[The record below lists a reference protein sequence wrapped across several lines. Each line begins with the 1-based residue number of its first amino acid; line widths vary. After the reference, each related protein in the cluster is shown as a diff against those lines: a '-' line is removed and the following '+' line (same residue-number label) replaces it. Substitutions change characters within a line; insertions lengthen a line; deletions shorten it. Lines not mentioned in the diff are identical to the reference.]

1 MLSYNLERMQKE
13 VLIKLQDL
21 NPAHTYHSLD
31 HTIDV
36 IAQSNRIARDER
48 ISERETFLLNIAAI
62 YHDTGFLRGY
72 ANHEMLSCE
81 IFLEDAIHFDIT
93 EAEKKL
99 VCDLIL
105 ATKVPQMPTT
115 LLQQIICDADLDYL
129 GRDDFSTISNN
140 LKLEFL
146 HFGIVADI
154 SSWENLQMK
163 FLSNHQYHTKS
174 SQQLREPAKKIHIA
188 GLG

>member
-1 MLSYNLERMQKE
+1 MPNYNLERMQKE

-21 NPAHTYHSLD
+21 NPAHTYHSLK

-36 IAQSNRIARDER
+36 IAQCNRIARAEG
-48 ISERETFLLNIAAI
+48 ISEREIFLLNIAAI

-72 ANHEMLSCE
+72 VNHEILSSE
-81 IFLEDAIHFDIT
+81 IFLEDAINFEIT
-93 EAEKKL
+93 DVEKKL

-129 GRDDFSTISNN
+129 GRADFATISNN

-154 SSWENLQMK
+154 PSWEKLQMK
-163 FLSNHQYHTKS
+163 FLGNHQYHTKS
-174 SQQLREPAKKIHIA
+174 SQRLREPAKKVHIA

>member
-1 MLSYNLERMQKE
+1 MPGYNLERMQKQ
-13 VLIKLQDL
+13 VLIKLQELD
-21 NPAHTYHSLD
+21 PAHTYHSLE
-31 HTIDV
+31 HTIGV
-36 IAQSNRIARDER
+36 IAQSTRIARDEG
-48 ISERETFLLNIAAI
+48 ISGRETFLLSIAAI

-93 EAEKKL
+93 DAEKQL

-105 ATKVPQMPTT
+105 VTKVPQMPTT
-115 LLQQIICDADLDYL
+115 LLQEIICDADLDYL
-129 GRDDFSTISNN
+129 GRADFATISNN

-146 HFGIVADI
+146 NFGIVADI
-154 SSWENLQMK
+154 ASWEKLQIK

-174 SQQLREPAKKIHIA
+174 SQRLREPAKKIHIA

>member
-1 MLSYNLERMQKE
+1 MPSYNLERMQKE
-13 VLIKLQDL
+13 VLIQLQALD
-21 NPAHTYHSLD
+21 PALTYHCLE
-31 HTIDV
+31 HTVDV
-36 IAQSNRIARDER
+36 IAQSKRIARDEA
-48 ISERETFLLNIAAI
+48 IVEKETFLLNVAAI

-72 ANHEMLSCE
+72 ANHEVLSCE

-93 EAEKKL
+93 DPEKQL

-105 ATKVPQMPTT
+105 ATRVPQMPTT

-154 SSWENLQMK
+154 ASWEKLQMK
-163 FLSNHQYHTKS
+163 FLTNHQYHTKS
-174 SQQLREPAKKIHIA
+174 SRRLREPVKKLNIA
-188 GLG
+188 GLY

>member
-1 MLSYNLERMQKE
+1 MPSYNLERMQKE

-21 NPAHTYHSLD
+21 NPAHTYHSLE

-36 IAQSNRIARDER
+36 IAQSNRIARAEG
-48 ISERETFLLNIAAI
+48 ISEREIFLLNIAAI

-72 ANHEMLSCE
+72 VNHEILSCE
-81 IFLEDAIHFDIT
+81 IFLEDAINFDIT
-93 EAEKKL
+93 DVEKKL

-129 GRDDFSTISNN
+129 GRADFATISNN

-154 SSWENLQMK
+154 PSWEKLQMK
-163 FLSNHQYHTKS
+163 FLGNHQYHTKS
-174 SQQLREPAKKIHIA
+174 SQRLREPAKKVHIA